1 MASILVINDDP
12 VQLHLLASWLE
23 KDYFAV
29 HRFVCSEEAWQWL
42 QEGNV
47 PDVIVLD
54 LHMPGISGWRFCEL
68 LHSFFGSTQAVP
80 SVLAVSAT
88 YTGIDA
94 QDILKDLGA
103 SAFLALPTDP
113 QRFRQQVRQLV
124 ESPPSPLRPQ
134 IWMVSADHSAIQGIH
149 HLFVERGWRV
159 VEWEA
164 GKQVQ
169 VAVNLVDPDI
179 ILIDDPLPDATSDEF
194 GIWCKGQFPQAM
206 CILLGNES
214 MAERSLPE
222 AIHVD
227 AYLPK
232 ACDPFNIISL
242 CEKGRWERAFS
253 RVEHLLDIRTDDLRE
268 SEAQFREL
276 FETLPDILVIYDHRG
291 MITHVNSLGAQQLGY
306 RPPVLMGKAF
316 SVIKPESAD
325 AESSPTAPNPAR
337 GGRRWEETFLRQ
349 KNGSNLPVEMMERT
363 VQFQGQRQTL
373 FIARDLTARKHMEEE
388 KSALEHQ
395 LRQVQKME
403 AIGRLAS
410 GVAHDMNN
418 TLTAIMAHASLLK
431 IQDKADTPLWAA
443 GDVIEKAVR
452 RGKELTSQL
461 LGYARQGKHHHVT
474 VDTHEVIQEV
484 MNLLGRTIHK
494 MITFRAD
501 LSAMRPHVVGDPNQ
515 LYQILMNLSVNACDA
530 MGERG
535 ELLIQTSN
543 ETVTPEY
550 ASRVPGLCAGDYVVI
565 RVTDTGTGMSLETQR
580 HIFEPFFTTKE
591 QGQGTGMGLAMVY
604 GIVKNHYGYIGVT
617 SSPGCGTTMRVYL
630 PDAPC
635 ATLMTRSTQK
645 TEPSHGTG
653 HILVVDDEKDVGEAA
668 QAILEF
674 LGYQVTVVLNG
685 KDAVAICQDPTT
697 PVDVV
702 LLDMVMPVMSGAAC
716 FEELRRIRPDLRV
729 ILCTGY
735 DRNHAV
741 QDLLNQGVIGFIQKP
756 YDVDELAHACQV
768 VLTNDNRV
776 EPCGTGRTCQ
786 A

>member
-29 HRFVCSEEAWQWL
+29 SRFVCSEEAWRWL
-42 QEGNV
+42 QKGNV

-80 SVLAVSAT
+80 PVLAVSAT

-103 SAFLALPTDP
+103 SAFLALPADP

-124 ESPPSPLRPQ
+124 ECPPSPQCPH
-134 IWMVSADHSAIQGIH
+134 IWMVSSDHSAIRRIH
-149 HLFVERGWRV
+149 QIFVERGWRV
-159 VEWEA
+159 VEWQA
-164 GKQVQ
+164 GKPVQ
-169 VAVNLVDPDI
+169 VAVNLVHPDI
-179 ILIDDPLPDATSDEF
+179 ILIDDPLPDMTSEEF
-194 GIWCKGQFPQAM
+194 GVWCKGQYPQAM
-206 CILLGNES
+206 CIVLGHES
-214 MAERSLPE
+214 MGRRSLPLG
-222 AIHVD
+222 IHVD

-232 ACDPFNIISL
+232 ACDPLNIIAL

-268 SEAQFREL
+268 SEAQFKEL
-276 FETLPDILVIYDHRG
+276 FETLPDILVIYDHQG
-291 MITHVNSLGAQQLGY
+291 TITHVNMLGAQQLGY
-306 RPPVLMGKAF
+306 RPAILIGNAF
-316 SVIKPESAD
+316 SLIKPKPTD
-325 AESSPTAPNPAR
+325 AESSLTKPTLSHE
-337 GGRRWEETFLRQ
+337 GRKWEEALLRQ
-349 KNGSNLPVEMMERT
+349 KNGTSLSVEMMEQS

-388 KSALEHQ
+388 KIALEHQ

-431 IQDKADTPLWAA
+431 IQHKASAPLWTA

-474 VDTHEVIQEV
+474 VNTHEVIQEV
-484 MNLLGRTIHK
+484 IALLGRTIHK

-501 LSAMRPHVVGDPNQ
+501 LSATRPHVVGDPNQ
-515 LYQILMNLSVNACDA
+515 LYQILMNLGVNACDA

-535 ELLIQTSN
+535 ELLVQTSN

-550 ASRVPGLCAGDYVVI
+550 ASRVPGLCAGDYVLI
-565 RVTDTGTGMSLETQR
+565 RVTDTGIGMSLETQR

-604 GIVKNHYGYIGVT
+604 GIVKNHHGYIGVT

-630 PDAPC
+630 PEVPC
-635 ATLMTRSTQK
+635 GTLKTKSIQR

-653 HILVVDDEKDVGEAA
+653 HILVVDDERDVGEAA
-668 QAILEF
+668 QAILEY
-674 LGYQVTVVLNG
+674 LGYQVTVVLSG
-685 KDAVAICQDPTT
+685 KEAVDICQDLTI

-702 LLDMVMPVMSGAAC
+702 LLDMVMPEMSGAVC
-716 FEELRRIRPDLRV
+716 YEELRMIRPDLKV

-741 QDLLNQGVIGFIQKP
+741 QDLYNQGVIGFIQKP

-768 VLTNDNRV
+768 VLKNDSRV
-776 EPCGTGRTCQ
+776 EPCGTGRTC
-786 A
+786 

>member
-29 HRFVCSEEAWQWL
+29 SRFVCSEDAWRWL

-47 PDVIVLD
+47 PDAIVLD

-68 LHSFFGSTQAVP
+68 LHSFFGSTQSVP
-80 SVLAVSAT
+80 PVLAVSAT

-94 QDILKDLGA
+94 SGILKDLGA
-103 SAFLALPTDP
+103 SGFLPLPTDP

-124 ESPPSPLRPQ
+124 DHPPSPQRPH
-134 IWMVSADHSAIQGIH
+134 IWMVSAHKSEIQRIH
-149 HLFVERGWRV
+149 QVFVERGWHV
-159 VEWEA
+159 VEWQA

-169 VAVNLVDPDI
+169 VAVNLVHPDI
-179 ILIDDPLPDATSDEF
+179 VLIDDPLPDMTSEDF
-194 GIWCKGQFPQAM
+194 GIWCKGQFPHAM
-206 CILLGNES
+206 CIVLGQETTPRRPLS
-214 MAERSLPE
+214 Q

-232 ACDPFNIISL
+232 ECDPLNIISL
-242 CEKGRWERAFS
+242 CEKGRWERALT
-253 RVEHLLDIRTDDLRE
+253 RVEHLLDVRTGDLRE
-268 SEAQFREL
+268 SEAQFKEL
-276 FETLPDILVIYDHRG
+276 FETLPDVLVIYDHRG
-291 MITHVNSLGAQQLGY
+291 VITHVNSLGAQQLGY
-306 RPPVLMGKAF
+306 SLHALMGKAF
-316 SVIKPESAD
+316 SLIKPEPSD
-325 AESSPTAPNPAR
+325 GESGVSMSSP
-337 GGRRWEETFLRQ
+337 GREGPRWEETFLRK
-349 KNGSNLPVEMMERT
+349 KNGSNLPVEMMERI
-363 VQFQGQRQTL
+363 VQFQGQRQTFL
-373 FIARDLTARKHMEEE
+373 IARDLTARKHMEQE
-388 KSALEHQ
+388 KVALEHQ

-418 TLTAIMAHASLLK
+418 TLTAIMAHASLFK
-431 IQDKADTPLWAA
+431 VQDKAGTPLWTA

-474 VDTHEVIQEV
+474 VDTHDVIQEV
-484 MNLLGRTIHK
+484 IKLLGRTIHK

-501 LSAMRPHVVGDPNQ
+501 LCATRPHVVGDPNQ
-515 LYQILMNLSVNACDA
+515 LYQILMNLGVNACDA

-535 ELLIQTSN
+535 ELLLQTSN

-550 ASRVPGLCAGDYVVI
+550 ASRVPGLSAGDYVLI
-565 RVTDTGTGMSLETQR
+565 RVTDTGMGMSSETQR

-604 GIVKNHYGYIGVT
+604 GIVKNHHGYVGVT
-617 SSPGCGTTMRVYL
+617 SSLGCGTTMRVYL

-635 ATLMTRSTQK
+635 VIPQTRSVQT

-653 HILVVDDEKDVGEAA
+653 HILVVDDEKDVAEAA

-685 KDAVAICQDPTT
+685 KEAVKICQDLTV

-702 LLDMVMPVMSGAAC
+702 LLDMVMTEMSGAAC
-716 FEELRRIRPDLRV
+716 FGALRAIRPDLKV

-741 QDLLNQGVIGFIQKP
+741 QDLFNQGVVGFIQKP
-756 YDVDELAHACQV
+756 YDVDELAQACQV
-768 VLTNDNRV
+768 VLKHDNQV
-776 EPCGTGRTCQ
+776 EICGTGR
-786 A
+786 AS

>member
-29 HRFVCSEEAWQWL
+29 NRFVCSEDAWRWL
-42 QEGNV
+42 QEGHV
-47 PDVIVLD
+47 PDAIVLD

-68 LHSFFGSTQAVP
+68 LHSFFGATQAVP
-80 SVLAVSAT
+80 PVLAVSAT

-94 QDILKDLGA
+94 QGILKDLGA
-103 SAFLALPTDP
+103 SAFLALPVEP

-124 ESPPSPLRPQ
+124 ECPPSPQRPHL
-134 IWMVSADHSAIQGIH
+134 WMVSAHKSEIQRIH
-149 HLFVERGWRV
+149 QIFVERGWHV
-159 VEWEA
+159 VEWHT

-169 VAVNLVDPDI
+169 VAVNPVHPDI
-179 ILIDDPLPDATSDEF
+179 VLIDDPLPDMTSEEF

-206 CILLGNES
+206 CIVLGQES
-214 MAERSLPE
+214 MARRSLPH
-222 AIHVD
+222 ATHVD

-232 ACDPFNIISL
+232 ACDPLNIISL
-242 CEKGRWERAFS
+242 CEKGRWERALS
-253 RVEHLLDIRTDDLRE
+253 RVEHLLDIRTGDLRE
-268 SEAQFREL
+268 SEAQFKEL
-276 FETLPDILVIYDHRG
+276 FETLPDVLVIYDHQG
-291 MITHVNSLGAQQLGY
+291 VITHVNSLGAQQLGY
-306 RPPVLMGKAF
+306 SPHALMGKAF
-316 SVIKPESAD
+316 SLIQPEPLDGESGFSM
-325 AESSPTAPNPAR
+325 SSP
-337 GGRRWEETFLRQ
+337 GREGQRWEETFLRK
-349 KNGSNLPVEMMERT
+349 KNGSNLPVEMIERI
-363 VQFQGQRQTL
+363 VQFQGQRQTFL
-373 FIARDLTARKHMEEE
+373 IARDLTARKHMEQE
-388 KSALEHQ
+388 KVALEHQ

-418 TLTAIMAHASLLK
+418 TLTAIMAHASLFK
-431 IQDKADTPLWAA
+431 VQDKAGTPLWTA

-474 VDTHEVIQEV
+474 VDTHDVIQEV
-484 MNLLGRTIHK
+484 MKLLGRTIHK

-501 LSAMRPHVVGDPNQ
+501 LSATRPHVVGDPNQ
-515 LYQILMNLSVNACDA
+515 LYQILMNLGVNACDA

-535 ELLIQTSN
+535 ELVVQTSN

-550 ASRVPGLCAGDYVVI
+550 ASRVPGLSAGDYVLI
-565 RVTDTGTGMSLETQR
+565 RVTDTGMGMSSETQR

-604 GIVKNHYGYIGVT
+604 GIVKNHHGYIGVT
-617 SSPGCGTTMRVYL
+617 SSLGCGTTMRVYL

-635 ATLMTRSTQK
+635 VIPKTRSAQT

-653 HILVVDDEKDVGEAA
+653 HILVVDDEKDVAEAA

-685 KDAVAICQDPTT
+685 KEAVKICQDLTV

-702 LLDMVMPVMSGAAC
+702 LLDMVMTEMSGAAC
-716 FEELRRIRPDLRV
+716 FGALRAIRPDLKV

-741 QDLLNQGVIGFIQKP
+741 QDLFNQGVVGFIQKP
-756 YDVDELAHACQV
+756 YDVDELAQVCQG
-768 VLTNDNRV
+768 VLKHEHQV
-776 EPCGTGRTCQ
+776 ETCGTG
-786 A
+786 

>member
-29 HRFVCSEEAWQWL
+29 NRFVCSEEAWRWL

-80 SVLAVSAT
+80 PVLAVSAT

-124 ESPPSPLRPQ
+124 ESPPSPQRPR
-134 IWMVSADHSAIQGIH
+134 IWIVSANNSTIQGIH
-149 HLFVERGWRV
+149 HLFLERGWHV

-179 ILIDDPLPDATSDEF
+179 ILIDDPLPDMTSEEF

-206 CILLGNES
+206 CIVLGHES
-214 MAERSLPE
+214 PAGRSFPE

-242 CEKGRWERAFS
+242 CEKGRWERAFA

-291 MITHVNSLGAQQLGY
+291 IITHVNSLGAQQLGY
-306 RPPVLMGKAF
+306 RPPVLMGEAF
-316 SVIKPESAD
+316 SLIRPESAD
-325 AESSPTAPNPAR
+325 AESSPTVSNPAR
-337 GGRRWEETFLRQ
+337 GGRRWEETFLRHQ
-349 KNGSNLPVEMMERT
+349 NGSNLPVEMLERM

-388 KSALEHQ
+388 KFALEHQ

-418 TLTAIMAHASLLK
+418 TLTAILAHASLLK
-431 IQDKADTPLWAA
+431 IQDKAGTSLWTAS
-443 GDVIEKAVR
+443 DVIEKAVR

-484 MNLLGRTIHK
+484 MSLLGRTIHK
-494 MITFRAD
+494 LITFRAD
-501 LSAMRPHVVGDPNQ
+501 LSAARPHVVGDPNQ
-515 LYQILMNLSVNACDA
+515 LYQILMNLGVNACDA

-535 ELLIQTSN
+535 ELLVQTSN

-550 ASRVPGLCAGDYVVI
+550 ASRVPGLCAGDYVLI
-565 RVTDTGTGMSLETQR
+565 QVTDTGTGMSLETQR

-604 GIVKNHYGYIGVT
+604 GIVKNHHGYIGVT

-635 ATLMTRSTQK
+635 ATHKTRSTQK

-668 QAILEF
+668 QAILEY

-685 KDAVAICQDPTT
+685 KEAVDICQDLTI

-716 FEELRRIRPDLRV
+716 FEELRRIRPDLKV

-741 QDLLNQGVIGFIQKP
+741 QDLFNQGVIGFIQKP

-776 EPCGTGRTCQ
+776 QPCGTGRTC
-786 A
+786 

>member
-29 HRFVCSEEAWQWL
+29 NRFVCSEDAWRWL
-42 QEGNV
+42 QEGHV
-47 PDVIVLD
+47 PDAIVLD

-68 LHSFFGSTQAVP
+68 LHSFFGATQAVP
-80 SVLAVSAT
+80 PVLAVSAT

-94 QDILKDLGA
+94 QGILKDLGA
-103 SAFLALPTDP
+103 SAFLALPVEP

-124 ESPPSPLRPQ
+124 ECPPSPQRPHL
-134 IWMVSADHSAIQGIH
+134 WMVSAHKSEIQRIH
-149 HLFVERGWRV
+149 QIFVERGWHV
-159 VEWEA
+159 VEWHT

-169 VAVNLVDPDI
+169 VTVNPVHPDI
-179 ILIDDPLPDATSDEF
+179 VLIDDPLPDMTSEEF

-206 CILLGNES
+206 CIVLGQES
-214 MAERSLPE
+214 MARGSLPH
-222 AIHVD
+222 ATHVD

-232 ACDPFNIISL
+232 ACDPLNIISL
-242 CEKGRWERAFS
+242 CEKGRWERALS
-253 RVEHLLDIRTDDLRE
+253 RVEHLLDIRTGDLRE
-268 SEAQFREL
+268 SEAQFKEL
-276 FETLPDILVIYDHRG
+276 FETLPDVLVIYDHQG
-291 MITHVNSLGAQQLGY
+291 VITHVNSLGAQQLGY
-306 RPPVLMGKAF
+306 SPHALMGKAF
-316 SVIKPESAD
+316 SLIQPEPLDGESGFSM
-325 AESSPTAPNPAR
+325 SSP
-337 GGRRWEETFLRQ
+337 GREGQRWEETFLRK
-349 KNGSNLPVEMMERT
+349 KNGSNLPVEMIERI
-363 VQFQGQRQTL
+363 VQFQGQRQTFL
-373 FIARDLTARKHMEEE
+373 IARDLTARKHMEQE
-388 KSALEHQ
+388 KVALEHQ

-418 TLTAIMAHASLLK
+418 TLTAIMAHASLFK
-431 IQDKADTPLWAA
+431 VQDKAGTPLWTA

-474 VDTHEVIQEV
+474 VDTHDVIQEV
-484 MNLLGRTIHK
+484 MKLLGRTIHK

-501 LSAMRPHVVGDPNQ
+501 LSATRPHVVGDPNQ
-515 LYQILMNLSVNACDA
+515 LYQILMNLGVNACDA

-535 ELLIQTSN
+535 ELLVQTSN

-550 ASRVPGLCAGDYVVI
+550 ASRVPGLSAGDYVLI
-565 RVTDTGTGMSLETQR
+565 RVTDTGMGMSSETQR

-604 GIVKNHYGYIGVT
+604 GIVKNHHGYIGVT
-617 SSPGCGTTMRVYL
+617 SSLGCGTTMRVYL

-635 ATLMTRSTQK
+635 VIPKTRSVQT

-653 HILVVDDEKDVGEAA
+653 HILVVDDEKDVAEAA

-685 KDAVAICQDPTT
+685 KEAVKICQDLTV

-702 LLDMVMPVMSGAAC
+702 LLDMVMTEISGAAC
-716 FEELRRIRPDLRV
+716 FGALRAIRPDLKV

-741 QDLLNQGVIGFIQKP
+741 QDLFNQGVVGFIQKP
-756 YDVDELAHACQV
+756 YDVDELAQVCQG
-768 VLTNDNRV
+768 VLKHEHQV
-776 EPCGTGRTCQ
+776 ETCGTG
-786 A
+786 